1 MTQTTANIHPADA
14 AAIAKLIGNFLDAGI
29 ERFGEAGFIAAVQI
43 YAAEQAA
50 R

>member
-1 MTQTTANIHPADA
+1 MASTTANIHPADA

-29 ERFGEAGFIAAVQI
+29 ERFGEAGFITAIQA
-43 YAAEQAA
+43 YGAEQAA